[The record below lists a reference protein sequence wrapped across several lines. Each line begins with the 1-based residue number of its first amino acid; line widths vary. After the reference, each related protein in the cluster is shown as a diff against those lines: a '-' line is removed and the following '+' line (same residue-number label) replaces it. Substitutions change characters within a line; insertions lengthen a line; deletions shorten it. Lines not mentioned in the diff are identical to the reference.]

1 MFFRMEVIGEGAEA
15 QIEKIGKDVLRKVR
29 VSKGYR
35 VSALDNKLRRFRN
48 KREFKVLSKLY
59 DSGVNCP
66 KVFDINKDEFF
77 FTFEYVCGD
86 LLKDVLDPKLL
97 NKAFSQIVKM
107 HNCGVVHNDLTTLN
121 MIVKSGRVFLIDFGL
136 SDFSVRIEDRAVDL
150 NLFFNC
156 IRNEHS
162 DFYKFKK
169 ELLDKYSKSV
179 SNGDKVVKRLFEI
192 ERRGRNK

>member
-1 MFFRMEVIGEGAEA
+1 MEIIGEGAEA
-15 QIEKIGKDVLRKVR
+15 QIEIVSKDVLRKVR

-59 DSGVNCP
+59 EEGVNCP
-66 KVFDINKDEFF
+66 KVFDINEDEFF

-86 LLKDVLDPKLL
+86 LLKEVLDYELL
-97 NKAFSQIVKM
+97 NEAFSGIVKM

-150 NLFFNC
+150 NLFFSC
-156 IRNEHS
+156 IRNEHN
-162 DFYKFKK
+162 DFYRFKE
-169 ELLDKYSKSV
+169 ELLSMYSKSV
-179 SNGDKVVKRLFEI
+179 HSGERVVKRLFEI
-192 ERRGRNK
+192 EKRGRNK

>member
-1 MFFRMEVIGEGAEA
+1 MVIIGEGAEA
-15 QIEKIGKDVLRKVR
+15 QIERVSKNILRKVR

-59 DSGVNCP
+59 EAGVNCP
-66 KVFDINKDEFF
+66 KVFDINENEFF

-86 LLKDVLDPKLL
+86 LLRDVLDHKLL
-97 NKAFSQIVKM
+97 SKAFSQIVKM
-107 HNCGVVHNDLTTLN
+107 HNCGVVHNDLTSLN

-136 SDFSVRIEDRAVDL
+136 SNFSVRIEDRAVDL
-150 NLFFNC
+150 NLFFSC

-169 ELLDKYSKSV
+169 ELLDKYSRSV
-179 SNGDKVVKRLFEI
+179 RNGERVVKRLFEI
-192 ERRGRNK
+192 EKRGRNK